1 MKTKLYLVPSL
12 LVLLTFGGL
21 QAGNFKLDNAHTG
34 VGFKIKHLTISNV
47 SGSFKDFSG
56 KFAYD
61 EATGTLTDLDVTIK
75 AASIHTNDEKRD
87 GHLKGKDFFNVDDHP
102 SLTFKA
108 KKATVKKGGVSK
120 VQGELTIKGVTKPV
134 TLEVKFSGSAKDPWG
149 NTHLGFEAETKIK
162 RADFDI
168 AWNKPLEKGG
178 LLIGEEVSIR
188 IEGEALPE

>member
-1 MKTKLYLVPSL
+1 MKTKLYLIPSL
-12 LVLLTFGGL
+12 LVLLTFGAL
-21 QAGNFKLDNAHTG
+21 QAGNYKLDNAHTG
-34 VGFKIKHLTISNV
+34 VGFKIKHLAISNV

-61 EATGTLTDLDVTIK
+61 EATSTLSDLDVTIK

-87 GHLKGKDFFNVDDHP
+87 GHLKGKDFFNVEDHP

-120 VQGELTIKGVTKPV
+120 IQGELTIKGVTKPV

-188 IEGEALPE
+188 IEGEAIPE